1 LEGNYPYIYII
12 TDQGRIRHE
21 RPWYLCVGSET
32 WGEAVFNIQTLSN
45 IIRNN
50 GGVNVTDT
58 LDSTCFVEMVQ
69 CESHTLGTFC
79 VIHVNG
85 NSITKL
91 KTHICYLYK
100 LIFLQL
106 YVLN

>member
-1 LEGNYPYIYII
+1 MTTSNAEARDSDQQSLYM
-12 TDQGRIRHE
+12 QGRIRHE

-58 LDSTCFVEMVQ
+58 LDSTCFVQ
-69 CESHTLGTFC
+69 CGS
-79 VIHVNG
+79 
-85 NSITKL
+85 S
-91 KTHICYLYK
+91 
-100 LIFLQL
+100 
-106 YVLN
+106 